1 MEASGW
7 SPELGPSG
15 GSSAKES
22 RALLLP
28 ATHFMGDAER
38 VEKMMHLKVLGGP

>member
-38 VEKMMHLKVLGGP
+38 VEEMMHLKVLGGP